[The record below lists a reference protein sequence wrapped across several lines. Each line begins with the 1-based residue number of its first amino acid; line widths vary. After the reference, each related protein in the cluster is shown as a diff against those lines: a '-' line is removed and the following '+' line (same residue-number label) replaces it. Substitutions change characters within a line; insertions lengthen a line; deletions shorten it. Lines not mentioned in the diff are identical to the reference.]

1 MKFHP
6 VVSICSGVIISFT
19 LFFISLLLSDYGR
32 LDLALLIF
40 SYIFGGFI
48 AVYFAKKKK
57 IQYALY
63 EGIVI
68 MLIVIILELHVSAD
82 AFTSFIYG
90 VLIIILAIIGGMI
103 GLMADK
109 NYNGFNPFLALFAG
123 SFIGASC
130 IWIASTLGF
139 NPDARYIGVIN
150 IIVGI
155 ISFMIGG
162 FSSTFLDK
170 EKKIQYGI
178 YTGIIILIIIIMQ
191 QLLSHNP
198 IIIQPLGFI
207 IYIVSAVIGS
217 YLAVV
222 VAKHQKQTSND

>member
-6 VVSICSGVIISFT
+6 VVSICSGVIISFI

-32 LDLALLIF
+32 VDLALLIF

-82 AFTSFIYG
+82 AFTSFVYG
-90 VLIIILAIIGGMI
+90 VLIILLAVIGGMI
-103 GLMADK
+103 GLMTEK
-109 NYNGFNPFLALFAG
+109 NHNGFNPFLALFAG

-130 IWIASTLGF
+130 IWIASTFGY
-139 NPDARYIGVIN
+139 NPDSVHIGLIDIV
-150 IIVGI
+150 VGI
-155 ISFMIGG
+155 VSFMIGG
-162 FSSTFLDK
+162 FLSTFLAK

-178 YTGIIILIIIIMQ
+178 YTGLIIIIIIVIV
-191 QLLSHNP
+191 QLLSHKP
-198 IIIQPLGFI
+198 IVIQPVGFI
-207 IYIVSAVIGS
+207 IYFVSAAIGG
-217 YLAVV
+217 YLAV
-222 VAKHQKQTSND
+222 KMTDSSMK